1 MSYLI
6 SETFQCNAQHH
17 EAFLFINC
25 NDIIFTNKCYSMKC
39 HVKFKFKHLFICVDF
54 CTLCTVVH
62 VVLFTINT

>member
-25 NDIIFTNKCYSMKC
+25 NDIIFTNKCYSMKR
-39 HVKFKFKHLFICVDF
+39 HVKFKLDF